1 MQVLNEKTNRMPGV
15 SLDAKN
21 HAMLL
26 EGEAYPEDVAAAFEP
41 LMTSISTT
49 LAASGETP
57 MTVKFQLQYFN
68 SGSSRKILEIIKMID
83 ASDTAHNIEWLADPE
98 DDEMIDHGNRF
109 SRAVSKVGFTV
120 VEEEL

>member
-15 SLDAKN
+15 SFDAEN
-21 HAMLL
+21 HAVLL

-49 LAASGETP
+49 LAESGETP

-109 SRAVSKVGFTV
+109 SRAVSKAGFTV

>member
-15 SLDAKN
+15 SLDAEN
-21 HAMLL
+21 HAVLL

-49 LAASGETP
+49 LAESGETP

>member
-1 MQVLNEKTNRMPGV
+1 MRADQGKILATPKTRIPEGWEQDLGHSSVPGGARWRIYV
-15 SLDAKN
+15 
-21 HAMLL
+21 
-26 EGEAYPEDVAAAFEP
+26 YIR
-41 LMTSISTT
+41 TSISTT
-49 LAASGETP
+49 LAESGETP

-109 SRAVSKVGFTV
+109 SRAVSKAGFTV

>member
-15 SLDAKN
+15 SLDAEN
-21 HAMLL
+21 HAVLL

-41 LMTSISTT
+41 LIKSISTT
-49 LAASGETP
+49 LANSGETP

-83 ASDTAHNIEWLADPE
+83 AGDTTHNIEWLADPE

-109 SRAVSKVGFTV
+109 SRAVSKAGFTV

>member
-15 SLDAKN
+15 SLDAET
-21 HAMLL
+21 HAVLL

-49 LAASGETP
+49 LAESGETP

-109 SRAVSKVGFTV
+109 SRAVSKAGFTV

>member
-41 LMTSISTT
+41 LITSISTT
-49 LAASGETP
+49 LADSGEAP

-109 SRAVSKVGFTV
+109 SRAVSKVSFTV

>member
-15 SLDAKN
+15 SLDAEN
-21 HAMLL
+21 HAVLL

-49 LAASGETP
+49 LAESGETP

-98 DDEMIDHGNRF
+98 DDEMIDHGKRF
-109 SRAVSKVGFTV
+109 ARAVSKAGFTV

>member
-15 SLDAKN
+15 SLDAEN

-49 LAASGETP
+49 LAESGETP

-109 SRAVSKVGFTV
+109 SRAVSKAGFTV

>member
-49 LAASGETP
+49 LAESGETP

>member
-15 SLDAKN
+15 SLDAEN
-21 HAMLL
+21 HAVLL

-49 LAASGETP
+49 LAESGETP

-98 DDEMIDHGNRF
+98 DDEMIDHGNRL
-109 SRAVSKVGFTV
+109 SRAVSKAGFTV

>member
-15 SLDAKN
+15 SLDTKN
-21 HAMLL
+21 LAMLL

-41 LMTSISTT
+41 LIKSISTT
-49 LAASGETP
+49 LANSGETP

-83 ASDTAHNIEWLADPE
+83 AGDTAHNIEWLADPE

-109 SRAVSKVGFTV
+109 SRAVSKAGFTV

>member
-15 SLDAKN
+15 SLDIKN

-41 LMTSISTT
+41 LITSISTT
-49 LAASGETP
+49 LADSGKTP

-109 SRAVSKVGFTV
+109 SRAVSKAGFTV

>member
-1 MQVLNEKTNRMPGV
+1 MQVLNVKTNRMPGV

-49 LAASGETP
+49 LAESGETP

>member
-15 SLDAKN
+15 SLDAEN
-21 HAMLL
+21 HAVLL

-49 LAASGETP
+49 LAESGETP

-83 ASDTAHNIEWLADPE
+83 ASDTPHNIEWLADPE

-109 SRAVSKVGFTV
+109 SRAVSKAGFTV